1 MDIGNTGSPA
11 SAYTILTFGQVN
23 VGDRLPALVHEVTA
37 TSVILGALASRDWRP
52 MHHDRDFAQQ
62 RNGTRDIF
70 MNTPNQA
77 AWLERFIT
85 DWAGPRSR
93 IGRYKFRMGDSVCP
107 GDTMT
112 LRGEVEAKE
121 IDGQSCH
128 WVTLRITLAVGDQEK
143 TRFSARVA
151 LPADET
157 DNPWERTGERWQP

>member
-1 MDIGNTGSPA
+1 MTNPVYA
-11 SAYTILTFGQVN
+11 SLTIDQVAA
-23 VGDRLPALVHEVTA
+23 GDRLPELVHQVTA

-52 MHHDRDFAQQ
+52 MHHDRDFARE

-85 DWAGPRSR
+85 DWAGPKAR

-107 GDTMT
+107 GDTMVM
-112 LRGEVEAKE
+112 RGEVEGVETDA
-121 IDGQSCH
+121 QSCS
-128 WVTLRITLAVGDQEK
+128 WARLRISLSVGAVEK

-151 LPADET
+151 LPSDVD
-157 DNPWERTGERWQP
+157 DNPWARTGDRWQP

>member
-1 MDIGNTGSPA
+1 MSTPA
-11 SAYTILTFGQVN
+11 HASLTFHQVQ
-23 VGDRLPALVHEVTA
+23 VGDRLPALSHEVTA

-85 DWAGPRSR
+85 DWAGPMAR
-93 IGRYKFRMGDSVCP
+93 IGRYAFRMGDSVCP
-107 GDTMT
+107 GDTMI
-112 LRGEVEAKE
+112 LNGEVEAVE
-121 IDGQSCH
+121 TDAQLCC
-128 WVTLRITLAVGDQEK
+128 WVRLRITLSVAGQEK

-151 LPADET
+151 LPADAG
-157 DNPWERTGERWQP
+157 DNPWARTGERWQP

>member
-1 MDIGNTGSPA
+1 
-11 SAYTILTFGQVN
+11 
-23 VGDRLPALVHEVTA
+23 
-37 TSVILGALASRDWRP
+37 

-85 DWAGPRSR
+85 DWAGPKAR

-107 GDTMT
+107 GDTMVM
-112 LRGEVEAKE
+112 RGEVEGVQTDA
-121 IDGQSCH
+121 QSCRWAH
-128 WVTLRITLAVGDQEK
+128 LRISLSVGAVEK

-151 LPADET
+151 LPSDVDE
-157 DNPWERTGERWQP
+157 NPWARTGARWQP

>member
-1 MDIGNTGSPA
+1 MSSTT
-11 SAYTILTFGQVN
+11 YTSLTIDQVQA
-23 VGDRLPALVHEVTA
+23 GDQLPTLLHEVTA
-37 TSVILGALASRDWRP
+37 TSIILGALASRDWRP

-85 DWAGPRSR
+85 DWAGPKAR

-107 GDTMT
+107 GDSMVFS
-112 LRGEVEAKE
+112 GEVASKE
-121 IDGQSCH
+121 SDTQGCN
-128 WVTLRITLAVGDQEK
+128 WVTLRISLSVDGKEK

-151 LPADET
+151 LPADLD
-157 DNPWERTGERWQP
+157 DNPWARTGTRWQP